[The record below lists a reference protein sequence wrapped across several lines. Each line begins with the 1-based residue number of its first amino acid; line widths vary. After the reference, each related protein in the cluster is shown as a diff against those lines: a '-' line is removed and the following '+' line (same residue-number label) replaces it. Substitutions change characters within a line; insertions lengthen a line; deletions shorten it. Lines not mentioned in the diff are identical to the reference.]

1 MKELFAS
8 LVNFNSVGGSLLMNS
23 FGYSRLGPHPVSG
36 ADPRTKHIVGAHA
49 VIVE

>member
-23 FGYSRLGPHPVSG
+23 FGYSRLGAHPVSG